1 MTPEEFDAWMLDTS
15 DAPKPG
21 DPIPEDNNNK
31 GNTEG
36 SSLLDKTASLS
47 IIYRKLNLKTRQN
60 SKLDNIDYI

>member
-31 GNTEG
+31 GSSEG
-36 SSLLDKTASLS
+36 SNQLKSLLPSHYNCSIDLLIIHMWYSYSL
-47 IIYRKLNLKTRQN
+47 
-60 SKLDNIDYI
+60 

>member
-36 SSLLDKTASLS
+36 SGLLDKTASLS
-47 IIYRKLNLKTRQN
+47 RYHKGK
-60 SKLDNIDYI
+60 